1 VRIEELSIRNII
13 NMITNGEVRIPAFQ
27 RGFVWDPERVAF
39 LLDSIHKG
47 YPFGSILLWHSKEEM
62 KAERKL
68 GPFDLP
74 AKKADYPLY
83 YVLDG
88 QQRLTS
94 IFGVFQTEL
103 NPTAPAP
110 WTNVYFD
117 LGAKP
122 DARESQFLVL
132 TPSEV
137 DPTRHFPLRTLFDP
151 VKYRD
156 ATAKFNSEQIIQLDK
171 MQTVFKE
178 ARIPAQI
185 TSATDRATVAIVFER
200 VNRQGVALDT
210 LQLLSAWTW
219 SDQFHL
225 QTAFADLSEEFEP
238 FGFKDVGEDITLL
251 LRCCAAVVAG
261 DAAPETLVEVRGDV
275 VRDRFEEI
283 ANGIRGA
290 IDFLRRNF
298 HVEKLDNLPYSTLL
312 VPLTVFFAAKGT
324 SQVQISADQAK
335 SLVRWFW
342 RSCFSRRY
350 SSGTLRYLKTDIEEM
365 TKLKE
370 GAKNELG
377 DFPVSVGVDFYM
389 SNSFRIDSVNSK
401 TFILQLARRAPFN
414 LISNTPVDLR
424 GVLREYNRNEF
435 HHLYPRAFLKGKA
448 HKQDVDC
455 LSNIAF
461 LSKAEN
467 NKISGSAPSI
477 YRQLMP
483 ADVSEILGRML
494 AGNTLFK
501 DDFDTF
507 VSERAQLL
515 ASDASL
521 LTS

>member
-1 VRIEELSIRNII
+1 MRVEELSIRNII
-13 NMITNGEVRIPAFQ
+13 NMIVNGEVRIPAFQ
-27 RGFVWDPERVAF
+27 RGFVWEPERVAF

-47 YPFGSILLWHSKEEM
+47 YPFGSVLLWRSKEEM

-74 AKKADYPLY
+74 GRKADYPLF

-88 QQRLTS
+88 QQRITS

-103 NPTAPAP
+103 TPTAPAP

-117 LGAKP
+117 LAAKP

-132 TPSEV
+132 ALNEV
-137 DPTRHFPLRTLFDP
+137 DPSRHFPLRTIFDP
-151 VKYRD
+151 VKYRE
-156 ATAKFNSEQIIQLDK
+156 ASAKFNSEQIIQLDK
-171 MQTVFKE
+171 MQTIFKE

-225 QTAFADLSEEFEP
+225 QTAFAELSEEFEP

-261 DAAPETLVEVRGDV
+261 DAAPETLVEVRGDI

-312 VPLTVFFAAKGT
+312 VPLTVFFAIKGT
-324 SQVQISADQAK
+324 TQVLVSAEQAK
-335 SLVRWFW
+335 TLVRWFW
-342 RSCFSRRY
+342 RSCYSRRY

-365 TKLKE
+365 NKLRAGE
-370 GAKNELG
+370 RSELG
-377 DFPVSVGVDFYM
+377 NFPVSVGVDFYL
-389 SNSFRIDSVNSK
+389 NNAFRIDSVNSK
-401 TFILQLARRAPFN
+401 TFILQLARRAPLN

-424 GVLREYNRNEF
+424 VVLREYNRNEF
-435 HHLYPRAFLKGKA
+435 HHLYPKAFMKGRE
-448 HKQDVDC
+448 HNQDIDC
-455 LSNIAF
+455 LANIAF

-467 NKISGSAPSI
+467 NKISGSAPSA
-477 YRQLMP
+477 YRQQMP
-483 ADVSEILGRML
+483 VDVDDILGRML
-494 AGNTLFK
+494 AGSALFGDDY
-501 DDFDTF
+501 DDF
-507 VSERAQLL
+507 VEERSRLL
-515 ASDASL
+515 ADDASPL
-521 LTS
+521 IG